1 MITKAAVVSEKG
13 APFHIKEIQLDG
25 PNVGEVLIRLV
36 GSGICHTDLIVRDQ
50 QFPVKL
56 PAVLG
61 HEGSGIVE
69 KVGEGVIGIEQGDH
83 VVLSYSSCGACP
95 SCYEGKTY
103 ACENFFQLNFG
114 GKMSDGTSRLK
125 DEGEPLSH
133 LFGQSSFSHY
143 AVTNARNVVKVP
155 KDVPL
160 EILGPLGCGIQTGC
174 GAILNKL
181 KPEPGSSVAVFGCGS
196 VGLSSVMAAKVAG
209 CTTILA
215 IDIYEERLKLA
226 KELGATHTIN
236 PKREDALEVI
246 MEITKKGVNYSLET
260 SGVPQVLRQAVDC
273 LAVSG
278 TAAVIGAPPIGTEV
292 SLDVKTIRSE
302 RTITG
307 VVEGSGNPQ
316 VFIPKLIELYKKG
329 QLPFDKLIDFY
340 SLEEINQACEDA
352 EKGICIKPVI
362 KFN

>member
-143 AVTNARNVVKVP
+143 AVTNARNVGK
-155 KDVPL
+155 
-160 EILGPLGCGIQTGC
+160 G
-174 GAILNKL
+174 
-181 KPEPGSSVAVFGCGS
+181 
-196 VGLSSVMAAKVAG
+196 
-209 CTTILA
+209 
-215 IDIYEERLKLA
+215 
-226 KELGATHTIN
+226 
-236 PKREDALEVI
+236 PKR
-246 MEITKKGVNYSLET
+246 
-260 SGVPQVLRQAVDC
+260 
-273 LAVSG
+273 
-278 TAAVIGAPPIGTEV
+278 
-292 SLDVKTIRSE
+292 RS
-302 RTITG
+302 T
-307 VVEGSGNPQ
+307 
-316 VFIPKLIELYKKG
+316 
-329 QLPFDKLIDFY
+329 
-340 SLEEINQACEDA
+340 
-352 EKGICIKPVI
+352 
-362 KFN
+362 

>member
-1 MITKAAVVSEKG
+1 MQE
-13 APFHIKEIQLDG
+13 
-25 PNVGEVLIRLV
+25 
-36 GSGICHTDLIVRDQ
+36 
-50 QFPVKL
+50 
-56 PAVLG
+56 
-61 HEGSGIVE
+61 
-69 KVGEGVIGIEQGDH
+69 
-83 VVLSYSSCGACP
+83 
-95 SCYEGKTY
+95 
-103 ACENFFQLNFG
+103 
-114 GKMSDGTSRLK
+114 MW
-125 DEGEPLSH
+125 
-133 LFGQSSFSHY
+133 
-143 AVTNARNVVKVP
+143 VKVP

-215 IDIYEERLKLA
+215 IDIYEERLQLA

-236 PKREDALEVI
+236 PKREDALEII

-316 VFIPKLIELYKKG
+316 VFIPKLIELYKR
-329 QLPFDKLIDFY
+329 DNCRLI
-340 SLEEINQACEDA
+340 N
-352 EKGICIKPVI
+352 
-362 KFN
+362 